1 MRSVAMGMA
10 CALVVGLLA
19 AGCGGSDAGG
29 SKKEFAQQGSAVCV
43 KSNTKAGSKVLVAYK
58 RPEFVNAKTHREA
71 INLEVTLFMPIL
83 IEDAENQLRGL
94 RALEAPSNEED
105 KVEAIL
111 GAYEGWIDKAQATP
125 LQAIFGADI
134 FNEAREL
141 AGRYGMTK
149 CAASPY
155 EEPYVHN

>member
-1 MRSVAMGMA
+1 MRSVAVCVAFG
-10 CALVVGLLA
+10 LA
-19 AGCGGSDAGG
+19 AMLFAVGCGSGG
-29 SKKEFAQQGSAVCV
+29 GGNKKEFAQQGNAVCV
-43 KSNTKAGSKVLVAYK
+43 KANTKAGSKVLVAYK
-58 RPEFVNAKTHREA
+58 RPEFVNSKTHREA

-94 RALEAPSNEED
+94 RALDAPSDEGE

-111 GAYEGWIDKAQATP
+111 TAYENWIDKAQATP
-125 LQAIFGADI
+125 LQAVFGANI

-141 AGRYGMTK
+141 AAKYGLAK